1 MIQRKDIPLK
11 KTPARLV
18 SKQPLPSPKPVKVT
32 SAKRKTKTSE
42 VRYRSG
48 LEKSVALDLT
58 KRGIDFQYEHERIPY
73 IVERKY
79 LPDFQLPNGIYVEA
93 KGWFRDEDCRKM
105 RLLKAQY
112 PDKEFR
118 FLFQNLNTKVQS
130 KRFTN
135 QQWAEKYN
143 FAYCEGRVP
152 DAWLKETLNENKKE
166 D

>member
-1 MIQRKDIPLK
+1 M
-11 KTPARLV
+11 
-18 SKQPLPSPKPVKVT
+18 KVT
-32 SAKRKTKTSE
+32 SAKKKTKTSK
-42 VRYRSG
+42 YRSL
-48 LEKSVALDLT
+48 LEERVAFDLN
-58 KRGIDFQYEHERIPY
+58 KRGIEFQYEHERIPY
-73 IVERKY
+73 VVERKY
-79 LPDFQLPNGIYVEA
+79 LPDFQLPNGIYIEA

-143 FAYCEGRVP
+143 FAYCEGHVP
-152 DAWLKETLNENKKE
+152 DAWLKETLDENKKE

>member
-1 MIQRKDIPLK
+1 M
-11 KTPARLV
+11 
-18 SKQPLPSPKPVKVT
+18 KVT
-32 SAKRKTKTSE
+32 SAKKKTKTSK
-42 VRYRSG
+42 YRSL
-48 LEKSVALDLT
+48 LEERVAFDLN
-58 KRGIDFQYEHERIPY
+58 KRGIEFQYEHERIPY
-73 IVERKY
+73 VVERKY
-79 LPDFQLPNGIYVEA
+79 LPDFQLPNGIYIEA

-152 DAWLKETLNENKKE
+152 DAWLKETLDENKKE